1 MKKYPQLQAL
11 GLTDKMIEVYTFL
24 IGNKARTISD
34 IAKRLA
40 IHRPMVYNL
49 IPELIDK
56 GLVTTTKLGKRIL
69 YTAESPLNLKGLLN
83 SAETKLEEVIPELL
97 ERYQKSSAH
106 PVMTFYEGSAGIKHI
121 YEVLL
126 RTTKKGEVMYRYESP
141 LDYIKNKR
149 YYPKLYVDL
158 ASSEGP
164 LGRSQIQKF
173 VITNEK
179 TANLRNPTLERY
191 SKAVPA
197 KYDPFEYNIT
207 QIIFGN
213 KVAFIDYE
221 TETASL
227 IENEVFAKFQRQIFK
242 LLFEKL

>member
-11 GLTDKMIEVYTFL
+11 GLSGQMIDIYLFL
-24 IGNKARTISD
+24 TGNKAQTISD
-34 IAKRLA
+34 IAKRVG
-40 IHRPMVYNL
+40 IHRPMIYKL
-49 IPELIDK
+49 LPELTQK

-69 YTAESPLNLKGLLN
+69 YTAESPINLKGLL
-83 SAETKLEEVIPELL
+83 SSTETKLEQIIPELL
-97 ERYQKSSAH
+97 ERYQKSSSH
-106 PVMTFYEGSAGIKHI
+106 PIMTFYEGSTGIKHI

-126 RTTKKGEVMYRYESP
+126 RAAKKGEVIYRYESP
-141 LDYIKNKR
+141 KDYIKNKR
-149 YYPKLYVDL
+149 YYPKLYVEL
-158 ASSEGP
+158 ASAEGP

-173 VITNEK
+173 VITNEN
-179 TANLRNPTLERY
+179 TANLRHPTLERY

-221 TETASL
+221 TETATL